1 MAKNSKRQ
9 IPLATEGCTKEAQ
22 SEFIA
27 TQLATIAGYD
37 RGNRKD
43 EEARPC
49 GLMEEWGS

>member
-27 TQLATIAGYD
+27 TWLATIAGYD
-37 RGNRKD
+37 SGTQRGRASKTVWPN
-43 EEARPC
+43 
-49 GLMEEWGS
+49 G